1 MPARD
6 RGQRRVGWPAWLCG
20 HAPQNVEGAA
30 LLPCPERCTTPRAR
44 REGVP
49 HHRPERRYPMK
60 KPSSIVTLCVLVTF
74 VLAFQVSPSMADT
87 DREDICT
94 WNFEATV
101 RQGPHAGE
109 SFAGTLTVVIAKH
122 GTLTGVLVTDAP
134 ETILVVGQVNGR
146 AVNLAVALQ
155 EIDQETEGLYLF

>member
-1 MPARD
+1 
-6 RGQRRVGWPAWLCG
+6 
-20 HAPQNVEGAA
+20 
-30 LLPCPERCTTPRAR
+30 
-44 REGVP
+44 
-49 HHRPERRYPMK
+49 MK
-60 KPSSIVTLCVLVTF
+60 KPSSLVTLCVLVTF

-155 EIDQETEGLYLF
+155 EIDQETEGLYLFGTGTARLPITSKTQCGGVMGGTFAGPYPGDIGDWLVCIGVRTSGGTCIGVSF